1 MARSCV
7 ARSVSRIHITLIDL
21 LGDIGRVDGGAGITL
36 ENPRFIVRARAVEN
50 SSYIDAKG
58 GYGEIVEKC
67 SRAILERIC
76 RSCGAEVEVIEGY
89 DLHVGLGA
97 VTQLCLSTA
106 SCIASS
112 LGISLESLE
121 IARIVNRG
129 GTSGIGVYAFKL
141 GGFIVDGGHRYPHD
155 KHEIGPS
162 DLVRA
167 PPPPLISRIEIPID
181 WGFIL
186 MRPRKA
192 SRIYGDRENMIFR
205 EASKISVEEVWRLS
219 HRLLMGLMPSIAS
232 KDLEGFARHIREIQ
246 DLGFKRIEWSHQDP
260 TVWRLRKTLDELE
273 IPYGLSSMG
282 PTIYIPCIENECEET
297 LRSVLKRT
305 DIDIEARI
313 TRGRNK
319 GAEIYCE

>member
-1 MARSCV
+1 MARACV

-21 LGDIGRVDGGAGITL
+21 LGGIGRVDGGAGTTL
-36 ENPRFIVRARAVEN
+36 DSPRFIVRARAVEN
-50 SSYIDAKG
+50 SSSIDAKG
-58 GYGEIVEKC
+58 RYREIVEKC

-106 SCIASS
+106 SSLASS
-112 LGISLESLE
+112 LGLNIESWE

-129 GTSGIGVYAFKL
+129 GTSGIGVYAFRL

-155 KHEIGPS
+155 KQEIGPS

-167 PPPPLISRIEIPID
+167 PPPPLISRIEIPIN

-186 MRPRKA
+186 IRPRRA
-192 SRIYGDRENMIFR
+192 SRIYGDRESMIFR
-205 EASKISVEEVWRLS
+205 EASNIAEEEVWRLS

-232 KDLEGFARHIREIQ
+232 KDLEGFARHVREIQ
-246 DLGFKRIEWSHQDP
+246 DLGFKRIEWSYQDP
-260 TVWRLRKTLDELE
+260 IVWRLRKTLDELA

-282 PTIYIPCIENECEET
+282 PTVYIPCLENECEET
-297 LRSVLKRT
+297 LRAVLKKA
-305 DIDIEARI
+305 DIDIETRI